1 MENLHM
7 KFVLSTSFNPLQ
19 QLPAMA
25 LAADESGWEAM
36 SFSDHVVHPET
47 IQTPYPYTEDGSR
60 RWEAFTDWPDPWVM
74 IGGLATITTRL
85 RFNTNVFVLP
95 LRNPF
100 LAAKAIATA
109 AILSDYRVGVT
120 IGMGWCRE
128 EFELMGQDFRNRG
141 KRADEMVEI
150 MRKLWRGGWVEHHG
164 AHYAF
169 ERLEMSPALEQPV
182 PIWVG
187 GISDAAL
194 RRAARLGDGW
204 LSDWQSSADII
215 GCIDKI
221 RAFRAEM
228 GKSMEGFSVMASP
241 NDAFTPDAW
250 RALAETGVTHLLTQ
264 PWDWRKAQTLDQA
277 GKCDAIRVFGEK
289 VIGRMR

>member
-1 MENLHM
+1 M
-7 KFVLSTSFNPLQ
+7 KFVVSLAFSAPDQLCPL
-19 QLPAMA
+19 AREAEAAGFDAVA
-25 LAADESGWEAM
+25 L
-36 SFSDHVVHPET
+36 SDHVVHPET

-85 RFNTNVFVLP
+85 RFTTNVFVLP

-128 EFELMGQDFRNRG
+128 EFELMAQNFRNRG

-164 AHYAF
+164 EHYRF
-169 ERLEMSPALEQPV
+169 DRLEMSPALEEAV

-204 LSDWQSSADII
+204 LSDWQSSADIVA
-215 GCIDKI
+215 CIDKI
-221 RAFRAEM
+221 RTFRAEL
-228 GKSMEGFSVMASP
+228 GKSMDGFSVMASP

-250 RALAETGVTHLLTQ
+250 RALADAGVTHLLTQ
-264 PWDWRKAQTLDQA
+264 PWDWRKAQALDQA

-289 VIGRMR
+289 VIARMP